1 MGTLTEPFIP
11 VAPNLESKRDV
22 GLVAPLLALLGELA
36 VAAAICYLLLLVV
49 FSAFSALGLGIHVL
63 SLIGPA

>member
-1 MGTLTEPFIP
+1 
-11 VAPNLESKRDV
+11 V
-22 GLVAPLLALLGELA
+22 GEFA

-63 SLIGPA
+63 SLVGLT